1 VRLAQVTAA
10 GTGRRGA
17 GLGNEAIAWGK
28 SYVAAEALGLRLLAP
43 RWLLNRYDLGRQLG
57 IGRGEMLRA
66 ELAARLLPSA
76 ELTEELY
83 RSTGRVDFGEAA
95 VAARD
100 GGRLDGSRV
109 LVTSGMWGGYAA
121 IAAARRP
128 LRERLLD
135 VPGARELASS
145 ATGDAPV
152 TVGLHVRRGDFGGPG
167 PSAGTFNRPVPTW
180 WFGSVVHALQ
190 DQLADASYVVCTDA
204 REGDLPELTELPDVR
219 VVRGHGPAAPV
230 QELAV
235 LAACDLLVCSVSSF
249 SMLAA
254 FLSDRPYLW
263 FGPQL
268 TVVDDC
274 VTIWGREPA
283 QRSADSPTRRALA
296 LRSGHVRAR
305 GTPVAVSGH
314 VELDASDLV
323 SPDGGW
329 DRRRDLLYYG
339 AVPLGPANAARMTA
353 HEGGDQT

>member
-1 VRLAQVTAA
+1 MRLAQVTAA

-43 RWLLNRYDLGRQLG
+43 RWLLNRYDLGGQLG

-76 ELTEELY
+76 QLTEELY

-100 GGRLDGSRV
+100 EGRFDRSRV

-167 PSAGTFNRPVPTW
+167 PSAGTFNRPVPTG
-180 WFGSVVHALQ
+180 WFVAVVHALQ
-190 DQLADASYVVCTDA
+190 EQLGGASYVVCTDA
-204 REGDLPELTELPDVR
+204 REGGLPELTELPQVR
-219 VVRGHGPAAPV
+219 VVRGHGPAAAV

-249 SMLAA
+249 SMLAG

-268 TVVDDC
+268 TSS
-274 VTIWGREPA
+274 TTASRSGAASRPA
-283 QRSADSPTRRALA
+283 QRGLPDPAGAGPAI
-296 LRSGHVRAR
+296 RSRAR
-305 GTPVAVSGH
+305 PGDPGRRVRSRST
-314 VELDASDLV
+314 LDASDLV
-323 SPDGGW
+323 TPDGGW

-339 AVPLGPANAARMTA
+339 AVPGPGRRTDD
-353 HEGGDQT
+353 G